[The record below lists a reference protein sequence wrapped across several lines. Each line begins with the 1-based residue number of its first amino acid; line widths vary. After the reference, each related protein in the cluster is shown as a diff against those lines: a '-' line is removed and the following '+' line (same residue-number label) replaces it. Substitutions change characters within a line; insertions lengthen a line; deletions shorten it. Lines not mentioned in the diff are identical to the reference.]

1 MKFPTN
7 NFTQNAVSCNSCS
20 LRHLCIPNGLNTA
33 ELEELENAIDKTV
46 KVAKKHEVYKSNDE
60 IHGIYAVKS
69 GAIKT
74 SIINSE
80 GQEQIL
86 EFHLPGD
93 LLGFDAFETNK
104 HSCDAIALEDSLL
117 CMLPMN
123 IFENLCDKLPGLR
136 RVMMQQIGKE
146 ISHSQNLLLSLGQLP
161 TEERLASYL
170 LQLAEHFHSRGFSK
184 SEFIL
189 PMSRQDLSNYLGMA
203 VETLSRII
211 SRMSNEKLI
220 KIEQR
225 TVIISNLGKL
235 EKLAH
240 ASCSGQSTR

>member
-1 MKFPTN
+1 MKAPAN
-7 NFTQNAVSCNSCS
+7 SFTQNAISCNACS
-20 LRHLCIPNGLNTA
+20 LRHLCIPNGLNKD
-33 ELEELENAIDKTV
+33 ELEELERSIDKTV
-46 KVAKKHEVYKSNDE
+46 KIPKKHELYKANED
-60 IHGIYAVKS
+60 INGIYAVKS
-69 GAIKT
+69 GALKT

-93 LLGFDAFETNK
+93 LLGFDAFATNT

-117 CMLPMN
+117 CKLPMEV
-123 IFENLCDKLPGLR
+123 FENLCDKLPGLR

-146 ISHSQNLLLSLGQLP
+146 ISHSQHLLLSLGQLP

-170 LQLAEHFHSRGFSK
+170 LQLAEHFHARGFSK
-184 SEFIL
+184 SEYIL

-211 SRMSNEKLI
+211 SRMSNDKLI

-225 TVIISNLGKL
+225 KVIITDIVKL

-240 ASCSGQSTR
+240 ASCGSA

>member
-1 MKFPTN
+1 MKSPSN
-7 NFTQNAVSCNSCS
+7 SFTQNAISCNACS
-20 LRHLCIPNGLNTA
+20 LRHLCIPNGLSA
-33 ELEELENAIDKTV
+33 SELDELEKSIDKTL
-46 KVAKKHEVYKSNDE
+46 N
-60 IHGIYAVKS
+60 I
-69 GAIKT
+69 
-74 SIINSE
+74 
-80 GQEQIL
+80 
-86 EFHLPGD
+86 
-93 LLGFDAFETNK
+93 

-117 CMLPMN
+117 CKLPMDV
-123 IFENLCDKLPGLR
+123 FENLCDKLPGLR

-146 ISHSQNLLLSLGQLP
+146 ISHSQHLLLSLGQLP

-211 SRMSNEKLI
+211 SRMGNDKLI

-225 TVIISNLGKL
+225 KVIITDLNKL
-235 EKLAH
+235 EILAH
-240 ASCSGQSTR
+240 ASCS

>member
-1 MKFPTN
+1 MKSPSN
-7 NFTQNAVSCNSCS
+7 SFTQNAISCNACS
-20 LRHLCIPNGLNTA
+20 LRHLCIPNGLSA
-33 ELEELENAIDKTV
+33 SELDELEKSIDKTL
-46 KVAKKHEVYKSNDE
+46 KISKKHEVYKSNDE
-60 IHGIYAVKS
+60 INGIYAVKS

-93 LLGFDAFETNK
+93 LLGFDAFATNI

-117 CMLPMN
+117 CKLPMDV
-123 IFENLCDKLPGLR
+123 FENLCDKLPGLR

-146 ISHSQNLLLSLGQLP
+146 ISHSQHLLLSLGQLP

-211 SRMSNEKLI
+211 SRMGNDKLI

-225 TVIISNLGKL
+225 KVIITDLNKL
-235 EKLAH
+235 EILAH
-240 ASCSGQSTR
+240 ASCS